1 MVKEKYRVGIVK
13 YTDHASL
20 NRIEAGTKNILAAL
34 AEKYGTV
41 IDYEG
46 LVFDGQ
52 ADVKRMKEIAI
63 KLVDE
68 KVDLV
73 ISIATPPTVAMKD
86 ILEAAHI
93 NMIFRAVSDP
103 IRAGV
108 IDSFEHPGEYITGT
122 SDSLDG
128 AELAEVMLAVMP
140 TVKTVGLLYS
150 KNEFSSMKP
159 IEEAKAFLDNLDIE
173 WVEATPTAKEEVRV
187 AAEELIVKEVE
198 AVLTPT
204 DNTVMSAELEISPV
218 FTAAGIPQFT
228 GSHAFTING
237 AFMGL
242 GSFYKDGDQ
251 ECQGLVEKVLIEGVK
266 PDDMPVIRSPHTFA
280 AINNQICE
288 ALKYDRENLEA
299 RIAGLG
305 KKTLFL
311 DSQAEFDLDSN
322 L

>member
-1 MVKEKYRVGIVK
+1 
-13 YTDHASL
+13 
-20 NRIEAGTKNILAAL
+20 
-34 AEKYGTV
+34 
-41 IDYEG
+41 
-46 LVFDGQ
+46 
-52 ADVKRMKEIAI
+52 
-63 KLVDE
+63 
-68 KVDLV
+68 
-73 ISIATPPTVAMKD
+73 
-86 ILEAAHI
+86 
-93 NMIFRAVSDP
+93 
-103 IRAGV
+103 
-108 IDSFEHPGEYITGT
+108 
-122 SDSLDG
+122 
-128 AELAEVMLAVMP
+128 MLAVMP

-173 WVEATPTAKEEVRV
+173 WMEATPAAKEEVRA
-187 AAEELIVKEVE
+187 AAEELIVKKVE

-266 PDDMPVIRSPHTFA
+266 PDDIPVICSAHTFA

-311 DSQAEFDLDSN
+311 DSQAEFDPDSN

>member
-34 AEKYGTV
+34 AEKHGTV

-63 KLVDE
+63 KLVEE

-108 IDSFEHPGEYITGT
+108 IDSFEHPGEYIT
-122 SDSLDG
+122 
-128 AELAEVMLAVMP
+128 
-140 TVKTVGLLYS
+140 
-150 KNEFSSMKP
+150 
-159 IEEAKAFLDNLDIE
+159 
-173 WVEATPTAKEEVRV
+173 
-187 AAEELIVKEVE
+187 
-198 AVLTPT
+198 
-204 DNTVMSAELEISPV
+204 
-218 FTAAGIPQFT
+218 
-228 GSHAFTING
+228 
-237 AFMGL
+237 
-242 GSFYKDGDQ
+242 
-251 ECQGLVEKVLIEGVK
+251 
-266 PDDMPVIRSPHTFA
+266 
-280 AINNQICE
+280 
-288 ALKYDRENLEA
+288 
-299 RIAGLG
+299 
-305 KKTLFL
+305 
-311 DSQAEFDLDSN
+311 
-322 L
+322 